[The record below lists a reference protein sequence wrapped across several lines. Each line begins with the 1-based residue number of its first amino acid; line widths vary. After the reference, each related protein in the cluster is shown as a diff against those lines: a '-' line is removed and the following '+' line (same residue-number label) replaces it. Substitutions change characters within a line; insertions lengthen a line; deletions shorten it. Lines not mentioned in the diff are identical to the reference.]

1 MILLNSQ
8 NEIMPKIEEIEERIN
23 NFEID
28 EEILNNDEES
38 NEN

>member
-1 MILLNSQ
+1 
-8 NEIMPKIEEIEERIN
+8 MPKIEEIEERIN